1 MPTFER
7 AYIEQEL
14 KNIDGNLPAPI
25 SLYII
30 GGGAMSF
37 YDLKTAT
44 KDIDVIVTNEK
55 SATTLLTALQKS
67 GYKKIEHVTSV
78 YRRMKTRAVIENND
92 GFRWDVFAN
101 TVCGGLSLSDGM
113 VARAQPFKKL
123 NNITISLVAP
133 EDIFIFKAVTSRP
146 RDREDM
152 FILFSHGLDMNIIKE
167 EIKRQAKLDESTAW
181 LSFFFVG
188 LDELIEE
195 YHVIIPRYDEFLQ
208 MAENEMTERLILAFL
223 QKKSRTLHE
232 LATLL
237 QCEEKDIIESL
248 MVLQTQRFI
257 QEKNGKFYRK
267 RINHD
272 LSSGQIDS
280 NHNLSPT
287 ALNNYDSLINDR

>member
-7 AYIEQEL
+7 AYIEQQL
-14 KNIDGNLPAPI
+14 KNIDSNLPAPI

-44 KDIDVIVTNEK
+44 KDIDIIVTNEK
-55 SATTLLTALQKS
+55 AATTLVTALQKS
-67 GYKKIEHVTSV
+67 GYKKIEHVTSI

-92 GFRWDVFAN
+92 GFRWDVFVN
-101 TVCGGLSLSDGM
+101 TVCGGLILSEGM
-113 VARAQPFKKL
+113 VTRAQSFKKL

-167 EIKRQAKLDESTAW
+167 EIKQQAKLDESTAW

-188 LDELIEE
+188 LDELVEE

-223 QKKSRTLHE
+223 QKKPRTIQE

-248 MVLQTQRFI
+248 TALQKQRLI
-257 QEKNGKFYRK
+257 QEKNGKFFRK
-267 RINHD
+267 KITQD
-272 LSSGQIDS
+272 
-280 NHNLSPT
+280 P
-287 ALNNYDSLINDR
+287 LITDK

>member
-7 AYIEQEL
+7 TYIEQQL
-14 KNIDGNLPAPI
+14 KNIDSNLPTPI

-55 SATTLLTALQKS
+55 AATVLLTALQKS
-67 GYKKIEHVTSV
+67 GYKKIEHITSI
-78 YRRMKTRAVIENND
+78 YRRMKTRAIIENHD
-92 GFRWDVFAN
+92 GFRWDVFVN
-101 TVCGGLSLSDGM
+101 TVCGGLSLSHGM
-113 VARAQPFKKL
+113 IARAQPFKQL

-152 FILFSHGLDMNIIKE
+152 FVLLSHGLDMTIIKE
-167 EIKRQAKLDESTAW
+167 EIKQQTNIDKSTAW
-181 LSFFFVG
+181 ISFFFVG
-188 LDELIEE
+188 LDELVEE
-195 YHVIIPRYDEFLQ
+195 YHVIIPRYGEFLQ

-248 MVLQTQRFI
+248 TVLQKHRLI
-257 QEKNGKFYRK
+257 HEKNGKFFGK
-267 RINHD
+267 RI
-272 LSSGQIDS
+272 
-280 NHNLSPT
+280 T
-287 ALNNYDSLINDR
+287 YDPLITDK

>member
-1 MPTFER
+1 M
-7 AYIEQEL
+7 
-14 KNIDGNLPAPI
+14 
-25 SLYII
+25 
-30 GGGAMSF
+30 
-37 YDLKTAT
+37 
-44 KDIDVIVTNEK
+44 
-55 SATTLLTALQKS
+55 
-67 GYKKIEHVTSV
+67 
-78 YRRMKTRAVIENND
+78 
-92 GFRWDVFAN
+92 
-101 TVCGGLSLSDGM
+101 
-113 VARAQPFKKL
+113 
-123 NNITISLVAP
+123 
-133 EDIFIFKAVTSRP
+133 TSRP

-188 LDELIEE
+188 LDELVEE

-208 MAENEMTERLILAFL
+208 MAENEMSERLILAFL

-248 MVLQTQRFI
+248 TVLQTQRFI

-272 LSSGQIDS
+272 LLVADK
-280 NHNLSPT
+280 
-287 ALNNYDSLINDR
+287 

>member
-1 MPTFER
+1 MKPLPNNMEYGNMPTFER
-7 AYIEQEL
+7 AYINQEL
-14 KNIDGNLPAPI
+14 KNIDGYLPAPI

-55 SATTLLTALQKS
+55 AATTLLTALQKS

-101 TVCGGLSLSDGM
+101 TVCGSLSLSDGM

-123 NNITISLVAP
+123 NNITISLVSP

-167 EIKRQAKLDESTAW
+167 EIKRQAKLNESTAW

-188 LDELIEE
+188 LDELVEE

-208 MAENEMTERLILAFL
+208 IAEDEMTERLICAFL
-223 QKKSRTLHE
+223 QKKSRTISE

-237 QCEEKDIIESL
+237 QCEEKDIIKSL
-248 MVLQTQRFI
+248 MVLKTQGLI
-257 QEKNGKFYRK
+257 QEKNDKFYRK

-272 LSSGQIDS
+272 LLMSDK
-280 NHNLSPT
+280 
-287 ALNNYDSLINDR
+287 

>member
-7 AYIEQEL
+7 TYIEQEL
-14 KNIDGNLPAPI
+14 KKIDSNLPEPI

-44 KDIDVIVTNEK
+44 KDIDVIVTSEK
-55 SATTLLTALQKS
+55 AATTLITALQKS
-67 GYKKIEHVTSV
+67 GYKKIEQVTSV
-78 YRRMKTRAVIENND
+78 YRRMKTRAIIENND
-92 GFRWDVFAN
+92 GFRWDVFVN

-113 VARAQPFKKL
+113 IARAQPFKKL
-123 NNITISLVAP
+123 NNITISLVSP

-152 FILFSHGLDMNIIKE
+152 FVLFTHGLDMTSIKQ
-167 EIKRQAKLDESTAW
+167 EIKQQARLDENTAW

-188 LDELIEE
+188 LDELVEE

-208 MAENEMTERLILAFL
+208 MAENEMTERLILTFL
-223 QKKSRTLHE
+223 QKKPRTIHE
-232 LATLL
+232 LTMLI

-248 MVLQTQRFI
+248 NLLQTKRLI
-257 QEKNGKFYRK
+257 QEKNGKYYQK
-267 RINHD
+267 KNQ
-272 LSSGQIDS
+272 S
-280 NHNLSPT
+280 
-287 ALNNYDSLINDR
+287 

>member
-1 MPTFER
+1 MKPLPNNMEYGNMPTFER
-7 AYIEQEL
+7 TYIEQQL
-14 KNIDGNLPAPI
+14 KNIDGNLPVPI

-30 GGGAMSF
+30 GGGAMNF

-55 SATTLLTALQKS
+55 AATTLVTALQKS
-67 GYKKIEHVTSV
+67 GYKKIEHVTSI

-92 GFRWDVFAN
+92 GFRWDVFVN
-101 TVCGGLSLSDGM
+101 TVCGGLSLSEGM

-152 FILFSHGLDMNIIKE
+152 FVLFSHGLDMNIIKE
-167 EIKRQAKLDESTAW
+167 EIKQQAKLDESTAW

-188 LDELIEE
+188 LDELVEE

-223 QKKSRTLHE
+223 SKKSQTLHE

-237 QCEEKDIIESL
+237 QCEEKNIIESL
-248 MVLQTQRFI
+248 MVLQKQRLI
-257 QEKNGKFYRK
+257 QEKNGKFFRK
-267 RINHD
+267 RIKHD
-272 LSSGQIDS
+272 LWVADK
-280 NHNLSPT
+280 
-287 ALNNYDSLINDR
+287 